1 MKDERGRKIVTK
13 FETTVTKTYVYRVR
27 KDDHEIVDSEFI
39 RAKET
44 KKSVSKE
51 LTFNGFEKCVHDIKN
66 TPSTK
71 G

>member
-39 RAKET
+39 RAKEI
-44 KKSVSKE
+44 KKVSIQRANIQW
-51 LTFNGFEKCVHDIKN
+51 F
-66 TPSTK
+66 
-71 G
+71 